1 MVREMQTTYFAGFKI
16 NGLRIN
22 EGYKSAYVSEQLDI
36 TPTYL
41 SLIESGKKNPSKKV
55 IAKASKL
62 FNIDIKDF
70 HESPEL
76 MKDMEELE
84 KKIDVANLIAVLE
97 MLSKDL
103 SDKNS

>member
-1 MVREMQTTYFAGFKI
+1 MQTTHFAGFKI
-16 NGLRIN
+16 KGLRIK
-22 EGYKSAYVSEQLDI
+22 EGYKSTYVAEKLDI

-55 IAKASKL
+55 ISKASEL
-62 FNIDIKDF
+62 FNVDAKEF
-70 HESPEL
+70 QESPEL
-76 MKDMEELE
+76 MKDLEELE
-84 KKIDVANLIAVLE
+84 KKIDMANLIAVLE

>member
-16 NGLRIN
+16 KGLRIK
-22 EGYKSAYVSEQLDI
+22 EGYKSAYVAEQLDI

-70 HESPEL
+70 QESPEL

-97 MLSKDL
+97 MLSKD
-103 SDKNS
+103 K

>member
-1 MVREMQTTYFAGFKI
+1 MQTTYFAGFKI
-16 NGLRIN
+16 KGLRIK
-22 EGYKSAYVSEQLDI
+22 EGYKSAYVAEQLDI
-36 TPTYL
+36 TTTYL

-62 FNIDIKDF
+62 FNVDVKDF
-70 HESPEL
+70 QESPEL
-76 MKDMEELE
+76 IKDMEELE